1 MYPGTLVNWYDQ
13 SEIRTD
19 TAASDI
25 DNKAL
30 FMVVS
35 SFDKGPVKL
44 MEVEGSEFN
53 ELFGKMSFEK
63 HGQNAIQAQ
72 RIIDAG
78 GRLLVH
84 RVCAPDAT
92 IANLIL
98 SAKVKTEES
107 QKVDEEGNKLFLDAS
122 GSETTEETDNPIM
135 QNATTISW
143 EASSVENCTSFQEV
157 KERAL
162 ELLDEENGVFPVII
176 FADNGPGVST
186 KAIRIIPDYNT
197 SKGIGKMFYSAAV
210 FEGTAST
217 ETKSITLDP
226 VVIYSNTAYG
236 LEPETMTQ
244 VDGQVIEEV
253 YDAYVSKIATSLGIT
268 VEEARN
274 YDLIYGYTA
283 KGGVID
289 GLSVD
294 AEGVDLNTSY
304 GIELKGGSNGEF
316 GDKPV
321 GTSAWTEAMRKVWAG
336 EITDEVW
343 DVDQH
348 KLFAV
353 CDANL
358 PQTVKDAISE
368 FVNFRKDCVFFRD
381 YGLNLDSFLK
391 IKVQHEKNSIKS
403 RFIADYVTSYD
414 IRDPLTKRRI
424 KVTMIYDLVEC
435 LVNHYDAGAHNP
447 LAGTINRFILRN
459 AIKGTTSYTPIVTP
473 AVNQKQAMEDLRV
486 NYAIFEE
493 EDCVVQTLYTSQ
505 EPYTQL
511 TYLNNVL
518 AMQDVVR
525 AVRTA
530 CPKQRYSLISGTDM
544 TSYAKAVNNVLAKFA
559 GNFDSLQFE
568 YTQDPLKATQKIFYA
583 SIYFK
588 FHMWAQTEI
597 FDLFALNND

>member
-157 KERAL
+157 KERVL